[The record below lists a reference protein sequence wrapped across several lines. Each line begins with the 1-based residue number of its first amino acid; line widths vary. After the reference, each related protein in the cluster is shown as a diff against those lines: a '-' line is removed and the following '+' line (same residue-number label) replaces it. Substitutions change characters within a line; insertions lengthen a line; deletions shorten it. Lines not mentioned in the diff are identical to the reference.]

1 MVEQLQYKLDE
12 VSQVVKRV
20 LPLLKERRILLL
32 KGDLGAGKT
41 TLVNGILEALGAEE
55 GNSPTF
61 SLVNEYPT
69 DIGVVYHLDLYRLND
84 PEEAFDFGIE
94 DLLYGDELLIIEW
107 PEIIE
112 NLLPDNCV
120 YCNITHL
127 NNEQRQIN
135 IEL

>member
-1 MVEQLQYKLDE
+1 MIEEFQYKLDE
-12 VSQVVKRV
+12 VAGIAKKV
-20 LPLLKERRILLL
+20 LPLFQEHRILLL

-41 TLVNGILEALGAEE
+41 TLVNALLREVDAEE
-55 GNSPTF
+55 GSSPTF

-69 DIGVVYHLDLYRLND
+69 KMGDVYHLDLYRLED

-94 DLLYGDELLIIEW
+94 DLLFGDDMLIIEW

-112 NLLPDNCV
+112 NLLPDNYV
-120 YCNITHL
+120 YCTISHL
-127 NNEQRQIN
+127 DNEQRQIK